1 MPDQYIE
8 IEWNGVRTRVLVQSN
23 GWVQSH
29 TDFPNGGSLSTV
41 HSPKFEGSWMDA
53 VAAEEKRAR
62 DVMLTKLYRKII
74 TDGNPF
80 RRPKPDADAEY
91 DRDVRGE

>member
-8 IEWNGVRTRVLVQSN
+8 VEWNGVRTRVLVQSN

-29 TDFPNGGSLSTV
+29 TDFPQGGSMSTV
-41 HSPKFEGSWMDA
+41 HSPVFAGSWMDA
-53 VAAEEKRAR
+53 VKEKYGVLQ
-62 DVMLTKLYRKII
+62 DV
-74 TDGNPF
+74 
-80 RRPKPDADAEY
+80 PDADAEY